1 MADIVL
7 RVTPEVLERK
17 ADEFTDIISDIKAR
31 FDKIENISLRTK
43 GYWQGEAGDQDRAG
57 YASYKDDIS
66 FIIRRLQEHPT
77 DLLAMAGIYR
87 EAERAAANTNAALK
101 TDQIV

>member
-7 RVTPEVLERK
+7 RVTPEVLQQK
-17 ADEFTDIISDIKAR
+17 SGEFTDIIKEIKTH
-31 FDKIENISLRTK
+31 FDRIESISAKTK
-43 GYWQGEAGDQDRAG
+43 GYWQGDAGTRDRES
-57 YASYKDDIS
+57 YASYKDDIQ

-77 DLLAMAGIYR
+77 DLLTMAGIYR
-87 EAERAAANTNAALK
+87 EAERDAAATNAQLK

>member
-7 RVTPEVLERK
+7 RVTPEVLQQK
-17 ADEFTDIISDIKAR
+17 SGEFTEIVKKIQAHFDRIESISTK
-31 FDKIENISLRTK
+31 TK
-43 GYWQGEAGDQDRAG
+43 GYWQGDAGTRDREN
-57 YASYKDDIS
+57 YASYKDDIQ

-77 DLLAMAGIYR
+77 DLLTMAGIYR
-87 EAERAAANTNAALK
+87 EAERDAAATNAQLK